1 MQNSVEILDELQTL
15 SATKSSENRRALLH
29 RITDLFEITSDT
41 QEENHRTAFDQIMER
56 LAYELETSV
65 RAEFADRLADLE
77 NAPKKL
83 SQRFAVDEINVA
95 RPVLQRSK
103 ILSDEFLVK
112 VVQTQ
117 SQDHLLAI
125 SNRDN
130 INTKVT
136 DALVDKGN
144 NEVLQKV
151 SANAGAKFSRQSF
164 EKLTQSAAS
173 DSKLSDTLKGRL
185 DTPDDLLE
193 VIKTH
198 VSEKIKNEAAQ
209 LGIDISDLD
218 IDSTIDEKSADIKVM
233 DTETEAAF
241 QEIEYLHK
249 RKQLDERVINHYV
262 NLGKVDETVFC
273 LSLLTEID
281 QATVNHCLMQAEL
294 PALAVMCKA
303 NSFERSTF
311 ASLLQLRGNQ
321 NESSAT
327 QIVEAIRKYEG
338 LDLPTAQRVMRFLKV
353 RGAAKSSAP
362 QNTGDSNPGELEAQT
377 A

>member
-41 QEENHRTAFDQIMER
+41 QEETHRTAFDQIMER

-83 SQRFAVDEINVA
+83 SQRFAVDEIDVA

-193 VIKTH
+193 VIKC
-198 VSEKIKNEAAQ
+198 
-209 LGIDISDLD
+209 
-218 IDSTIDEKSADIKVM
+218 M
-233 DTETEAAF
+233 
-241 QEIEYLHK
+241 YLK
-249 RKQLDERVINHYV
+249 K
-262 NLGKVDETVFC
+262 
-273 LSLLTEID
+273 
-281 QATVNHCLMQAEL
+281 
-294 PALAVMCKA
+294 
-303 NSFERSTF
+303 
-311 ASLLQLRGNQ
+311 
-321 NESSAT
+321 
-327 QIVEAIRKYEG
+327 
-338 LDLPTAQRVMRFLKV
+338 
-353 RGAAKSSAP
+353 
-362 QNTGDSNPGELEAQT
+362 
-377 A
+377 

>member
-1 MQNSVEILDELQTL
+1 M
-15 SATKSSENRRALLH
+15 
-29 RITDLFEITSDT
+29 
-41 QEENHRTAFDQIMER
+41 
-56 LAYELETSV
+56 
-65 RAEFADRLADLE
+65 
-77 NAPKKL
+77 
-83 SQRFAVDEINVA
+83 
-95 RPVLQRSK
+95 
-103 ILSDEFLVK
+103 
-112 VVQTQ
+112 
-117 SQDHLLAI
+117 
-125 SNRDN
+125 
-130 INTKVT
+130 
-136 DALVDKGN
+136 
-144 NEVLQKV
+144 
-151 SANAGAKFSRQSF
+151 
-164 EKLTQSAAS
+164 
-173 DSKLSDTLKGRL
+173 
-185 DTPDDLLE
+185 
-193 VIKTH
+193 H

-233 DTETEAAF
+233 DAETEAAF

-273 LSLLTEID
+273 LSQLTEID

>member
-41 QEENHRTAFDQIMER
+41 QEETHRTAFDQIMER

-83 SQRFAVDEINVA
+83 SQRFAVDEIDVA

-233 DTETEAAF
+233 DAETEAAF

-273 LSLLTEID
+273 LSQLTEID